1 MEHLGFPTETVI
13 ILIAAVF
20 GSLIVDFLAHR
31 ADKEISFTSAC
42 LWSLFWIAV
51 SILFGGYI
59 YFHHG
64 REMASL
70 FFTGYVL
77 EKVLSV
83 DNLFVIMAIFSWF
96 SVPSRFRHRVL
107 YWGVLGAFV
116 FRGIFVAIGT
126 GLLMFG
132 PFVEMIFALVVA
144 YTAVMMLRSGGDE
157 EELDDYS
164 NHIAYRAVRKV
175 FPVWPRLHGHD
186 FFISRHHAKEEAK
199 KLGLSI
205 EGFNHKIAFV
215 ATPLFLCLAVIEVSD
230 VMFAFDSVPAV
241 IAVSREP
248 LIIYSAMIFAILGL
262 RSLYFVLESLK
273 KYLVHLEKAVIV
285 LLFFIA
291 AKLMAGALYHQFHI
305 GFDISPTT
313 SLVVVLV
320 ILSIGIVASILFPD
334 KSEQQAD
341 ADSVTTPATSSDL
354 PPVLATSAE
363 GNTQYVSTEVNAETS
378 ADDSTPAQDSTHAVE
393 ANEGTA
399 PSTPQNKD
407 QS

>member
-1 MEHLGFPTETVI
+1 
-13 ILIAAVF
+13 
-20 GSLIVDFLAHR
+20 
-31 ADKEISFTSAC
+31 
-42 LWSLFWIAV
+42 
-51 SILFGGYI
+51 
-59 YFHHG
+59 
-64 REMASL
+64 
-70 FFTGYVL
+70 
-77 EKVLSV
+77 
-83 DNLFVIMAIFSWF
+83 
-96 SVPSRFRHRVL
+96 
-107 YWGVLGAFV
+107 
-116 FRGIFVAIGT
+116 
-126 GLLMFG
+126 
-132 PFVEMIFALVVA
+132 
-144 YTAVMMLRSGGDE
+144 
-157 EELDDYS
+157 
-164 NHIAYRAVRKV
+164 
-175 FPVWPRLHGHD
+175 
-186 FFISRHHAKEEAK
+186 
-199 KLGLSI
+199 
-205 EGFNHKIAFV
+205 
-215 ATPLFLCLAVIEVSD
+215 
-230 VMFAFDSVPAV
+230 MFAFDSVPAV

-363 GNTQYVSTEVNAETS
+363 GNTQSVSTEVNAETS